1 MTTVITL
8 FLGITAFFSLLVFV
22 LKGLGLFK
30 LAKLENLK
38 KPILAFIPVAN
49 NYVLGSLAENKE
61 KPSNL
66 KKLLLILNIIAI
78 ITVAVFLVSSGFA
91 ISSVFESAKLAIE
104 TDVEL
109 TLSELKP
116 FILVLVTFVLAVAAV
131 AIYKVFYYI
140 SLWRVYNKQDKSKA
154 LMAIILS
161 VIFAFLV
168 PVFLLVLK
176 KQESYSENGLP
187 QEAE

>member
-1 MTTVITL
+1 M
-8 FLGITAFFSLLVFV
+8 
-22 LKGLGLFK
+22 
-30 LAKLENLK
+30 
-38 KPILAFIPVAN
+38 
-49 NYVLGSLAENKE
+49 
-61 KPSNL
+61 
-66 KKLLLILNIIAI
+66 
-78 ITVAVFLVSSGFA
+78 AVFLVSSGFA